1 METKKTQVESFLK
14 DLKSKIDVYNIALPT
29 TRSNFIETLKKL
41 DYVPNQ
47 CIQVIKDLT
56 YKDYYQGPFDDT
68 INSGVY
74 WEFGVTIKNMEI
86 YIKINIGQLN
96 KRVIC
101 ISFHEAQF
109 KINYPLKDK

>member
-14 DLKSKIDVYNIALPT
+14 DLKSKIDVFQIIFPA
-29 TRSNFIETLKKL
+29 TRENFIETLKKL
-41 DYVPNQ
+41 DYVTNQ

-86 YIKINIGQLN
+86 YIKINIGKLN
-96 KRVIC
+96 KQVIC